1 MNEDVMPEAAT
12 QAARQAATESAPSGQ
27 QGQSSEPAWLLA
39 MPIISAQGMESES
52 CEAGIA
58 LASGAAQINCTAT
71 ST

>member
-1 MNEDVMPEAAT
+1 MPEAAK

-27 QGQSSEPAWLLA
+27 QGQSSESAEALA
-39 MPIISAQGMESES
+39 MPIISAQGMASES

-58 LASGAAQINCTAT
+58 LASGAADSSCATT